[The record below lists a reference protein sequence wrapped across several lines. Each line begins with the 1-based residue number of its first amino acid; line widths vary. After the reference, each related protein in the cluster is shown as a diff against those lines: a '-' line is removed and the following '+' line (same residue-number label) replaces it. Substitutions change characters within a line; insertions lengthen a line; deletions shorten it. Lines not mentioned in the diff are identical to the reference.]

1 MRVWLFGADG
11 CSPLEKPDV
20 QQLLKDESKI
30 FWVDLCNDEEQTAH
44 VLRDIF
50 QFHPLAVEDVLNE
63 RQRPKVEEYENNVFA
78 ILNPV
83 QFHEK
88 ELAFRELDVFVGKN
102 FIVTIHDGSEDA
114 MVEET
119 LRLINNRATFKLPM
133 SSGYLLYV
141 LVDVMVDSYFPLLDA
156 IGDHIDEISEAILG
170 APKTD
175 QLAALFHLKRKL
187 SEMTRVVGQQRDM
200 FGLITR
206 EDEPFINSETL
217 RYYFRDVYDH
227 LLRVNDTV
235 NSYRDNVGSVIDLYL
250 SSVSNRLNII
260 VKRLTVVT
268 IASSALAVITG
279 FYGMNFDQTFP
290 SFDSPWGV
298 PFVVILMI
306 VVALLVLVLFYK
318 RE

>member
-1 MRVWLFGADG
+1 
-11 CSPLEKPDV
+11 
-20 QQLLKDESKI
+20 
-30 FWVDLCNDEEQTAH
+30 
-44 VLRDIF
+44 
-50 QFHPLAVEDVLNE
+50 
-63 RQRPKVEEYENNVFA
+63 
-78 ILNPV
+78 
-83 QFHEK
+83 
-88 ELAFRELDVFVGKN
+88 
-102 FIVTIHDGSEDA
+102 